1 MNVIIYLFRP
11 HTTNKQ
17 RETSPVSDNEK
28 NEQTEQQE
36 KPIVYSC
43 SGCSNLAQMAHNISL
58 NLDGDGIAEMSCVSG
73 VVGKVGPIIELANS
87 GRPIIAI
94 DGCDLSCTKSCLEAS
109 GLSADYYY
117 QISDLGFDK
126 RSKWNDSLT
135 ENTIAMKSIY
145 DQLFEEG
152 IGFDIKK

>member
-1 MNVIIYLFRP
+1 MSEV
-11 HTTNKQ
+11 HK
-17 RETSPVSDNEK
+17 K
-28 NEQTEQQE
+28 NEQVQQID

-58 NLDGDGIAEMSCVSG
+58 NLDGDGIAEMSCISG
-73 VVGKVGPIIELANS
+73 VVGKVGPIMDLAHS

-94 DGCDLSCTKSCLEAS
+94 DGCSLSCTKSCLEAS
-109 GLSADYYY
+109 GLNADYYY
-117 QISDLGFDK
+117 QISDLGFEK

-145 DQLFEEG
+145 DQLFEAG
-152 IGFDIKK
+152 IGFETKS

>member
-1 MNVIIYLFRP
+1 
-11 HTTNKQ
+11 
-17 RETSPVSDNEK
+17 VSEIK
-28 NEQTEQQE
+28 PNEQIDPQE

-73 VVGKVGPIIELANS
+73 VVGKVEPIMELAHS

-94 DGCDLSCTKSCLEAS
+94 DGCGLSCTKSCLAVG
-109 GLSADYYY
+109 GLSPDYYY
-117 QISDLGFDK
+117 QISDLGFEK

-145 DQLFEEG
+145 EQLFAEG
-152 IGFDIKK
+152 IGFNHNKSK

>member
-1 MNVIIYLFRP
+1 M
-11 HTTNKQ
+11 
-17 RETSPVSDNEK
+17 
-28 NEQTEQQE
+28 
-36 KPIVYSC
+36 YSC

-73 VVGKVGPIIELANS
+73 VVGKVPPIMELANS

-94 DGCDLSCTKSCLEAS
+94 DGCGLSCTKSCLEAS
-109 GLSADYYY
+109 GLTADYYY
-117 QISDLGFDK
+117 LISDLGFEK

-152 IGFDIKK
+152 IGFNTKTDK

>member
-1 MNVIIYLFRP
+1 MSEDLKN
-11 HTTNKQ
+11 
-17 RETSPVSDNEK
+17 NEK
-28 NEQTEQQE
+28 VQPQE

-73 VVGKVGPIIELANS
+73 VVGKVAPIMDLAFS

-94 DGCDLSCTKSCLEAS
+94 DGCGLSCTKSCLDVS
-109 GLSADYYY
+109 GLKPDYYY
-117 QISDLGFDK
+117 QISDLGFEK

-145 DQLFEEG
+145 DQLFEVG
-152 IGFDIKK
+152 IGFKTK